1 MQAIAT
7 KGWSASNPEL
17 AGWLK
22 NFTLSSDQIASMMVK
37 IQDAG
42 KGNEQAGAKQWI
54 VENQQVVDAWFTE
67 SAG

>member
-7 KGWSASNPEL
+7 KGWSADHPEL

-22 NFTLSSDQIASMMVK
+22 NFKLSSDQIAALMVK

-54 VENQQVVDAWFTE
+54 SENQQVVDAWFNGTA
-67 SAG
+67 S